1 MRIRI
6 HSPGLHQAN
15 SPILVVELSGC
26 WLSRATCGRTWWSP
40 GTRWPPPTSGWV
52 TGPRTSCRYSYRVTL
67 VLGGSG
73 FDFHF
78 DVIRIW
84 DMPVPTVYRLCPC
97 TKFNK
102 CNLDS
107 EIQYHYYK
115 PVPVPVT
122 LFLCITAMIGT
133 FLVFLSLFY
142 SLRIAIAHQ
151 DKKEKNSDHL

>member
-1 MRIRI
+1 MIKFKFSLNFPCIFLFFSLKFFPPGSGSSRENKWGSMRIRI

-67 VLGGSG
+67 VLVGSG

-84 DMPVPTVYRLCPC
+84 DMPVPISPVSVY
-97 TKFNK
+97 K
-102 CNLDS
+102 
-107 EIQYHYYK
+107 IQ
-115 PVPVPVT
+115 
-122 LFLCITAMIGT
+122 
-133 FLVFLSLFY
+133 
-142 SLRIAIAHQ
+142 
-151 DKKEKNSDHL
+151 